1 MSVTSTP
8 TALDDAEP
16 EGSAD
21 PATTPEVAGRPVW
34 HWWTT
39 LGTGLV
45 VVLVFAILA
54 YRNRWI
60 SDDGLIVV
68 REVRQILAGNG
79 PNYNPFQRNEVDTSA
94 LWTWLLTGVAVLLR
108 HDIATDAV
116 VFGLE
121 CTIAGMLFGF
131 AGSVRFQRGRGTE
144 GLLVPAGLLIPVGV
158 VAFWDFASS
167 GLETGLSMLWLGAT
181 WWLLT
186 GVTERSGW
194 RRLVVVAAFVGLGP
208 LVRPDFGLVTVVF
221 GVAVLMINRPRL
233 VRGIGYAV
241 AGAVLP
247 VGYEIFRAGYYGLT
261 VPAPALAKEASSGF
275 WTRGVSYFND
285 FLSAYQLWV
294 PLVVACVVVVRMLS
308 RTPVDRRTALLLGA
322 PVLSGALL
330 GIYVVWVGGDYMSG
344 RMWVPVVFALL
355 LPIMVI
361 PVGRPYRTETVGVA
375 LLLVWTVLAGT
386 FARTPYQGEEFGA
399 NGVTNE
405 RSYEAI
411 AYGEPNPT
419 TSDSRLRGNNLRP
432 VLAQIEGNGNR
443 LLVMSSGIAANG
455 ALWTIK
461 LSEAVPDRT
470 GFFYDNMGITD
481 EVVPLDGT
489 VLDVNGL
496 ATPLAG
502 HLQLGQRG
510 RAGHEKWLPAAWVI
524 AEYADPAAIA
534 TMKDTP
540 DVTKAQVR
548 AAQHALSCGSL
559 KELMDSVNQPMTAG
573 RFWSNLTG
581 VVSRTSL
588 RIPADPFA
596 AEKKFCG

>member
-1 MSVTSTP
+1 MSVTSP
-8 TALDDAEP
+8 TVLDDPGP

-21 PATTPEVAGRPVW
+21 LPAPEVEPQRPAW
-34 HWWTT
+34 HGWTT

-79 PNYNPFQRNEVDTSA
+79 PNYNPFQRDEVDTSA
-94 LWTWLLTGVAVLLR
+94 LWTWLLAAVAVLLR

-121 CTIAGMLFGF
+121 CTIAGLLFGF
-131 AGSVRFQRGRGTE
+131 AGAVRFQRSRGTD

-167 GLETGLSMLWLGAT
+167 GLETGLSMLWLGVT

-194 RRLVVVAAFVGLGP
+194 RRLVVVAVLVGLGP

-221 GVAVLMINRPRL
+221 AVAVLMINRPSWL
-233 VRGIGYAV
+233 RGLGYCA
-241 AGAVLP
+241 AGAALP

-275 WTRGVSYFND
+275 WTRGVAYFND
-285 FLSAYQLWV
+285 FLSSYQLWI
-294 PLVVACVVVVRMLS
+294 PLVVIGVVVVRMLS
-308 RTPVDRRTALLLGA
+308 RTAVDRRTALTLAA
-322 PVLSGALL
+322 PVVSGALL

-344 RMWVPVVFALL
+344 RMWVPVVFTLL

-361 PVGRPYRTETVGVA
+361 PVGALYRTETIGVA
-375 LLLVWTVLAGT
+375 VLLVWTVLAGT
-386 FARTPYQGEEFGA
+386 FARTPYQGEQFGA
-399 NGVTNE
+399 DGVTNE

-411 AYGEPNPT
+411 AYGEANPT
-419 TSDSRLRGNNLRP
+419 DSASRLKGNNLQP
-432 VLAQIEGNGNR
+432 VLAQLEGNGNR
-443 LLVMSSGIAANG
+443 LLVMSSGVAANG

-461 LSEAVPDRT
+461 LSDAVPDKT

-489 VLDVNGL
+489 VVDVNGL
-496 ATPLAG
+496 ASPLAG
-502 HLQLGQRG
+502 HLDLGPRG

-534 TMKDTP
+534 TMKDNA
-540 DVTKAQVR
+540 DVTKAQVL
-548 AAQHALSCGSL
+548 AAQHALTCGSL
-559 KELMDSVNQPMTAG
+559 KELMDSVNQPMSVN
-573 RFWSNLTG
+573 RFLDNLTG